1 MVDAE
6 QQRHNMVESQ
16 VRPSDISDR
25 RIIRAMQSVA
35 REKFLPE
42 ALRSLAYL
50 DGALALP
57 GRAGSPLRS
66 EHAPRVMAKLIQAAD
81 INATDVILDV
91 GSATGWSSALLAT
104 LGETVVA
111 LECDEL
117 LAEQATQALSDLSID
132 NVAVVTG
139 PLAAGYAKA
148 GPYDVIML
156 QGAIASPPQTL
167 FEQLKDGGRLVAILQ
182 NGSIGQACCWQRRGT
197 TLSSRVCFDAS
208 ASFLPGFDPVVEFS
222 L

>member
-25 RIIRAMQSVA
+25 RIIRAMQSIA

-42 ALRSLAYL
+42 ALQSLAYL
-50 DGALALP
+50 DGALTLP
-57 GRAGSPLRS
+57 SRAGSGARS

-111 LECDEL
+111 LDCDEV
-117 LAEQATQALSDLSID
+117 LAEQATKALSDLSID

-139 PLAAGYAKA
+139 PLADGYTKA

-156 QGAIASPPQTL
+156 GGAIAAPSQAL
-167 FEQLKDGGRLVAILQ
+167 FEQLKDGGRLVAVMQ
-182 NGSIGQACCWQRRGT
+182 NGGMGQACCWLRRGT
-197 TLSSRVCFDAS
+197 TLSKRICFDAV
-208 ASFLPGFDPVVEFS
+208 APFLPGFDPVVEFS